1 MCIRRAVMIGRA
13 AWLTQHPTV
22 FRAMSGISVVE
33 YRQIVQELKAP
44 YAVAEGQRLSRPDRR
59 RAIGGGRR
67 FTLSLA
73 DQILLTIV
81 WLRQYPTF
89 PVLGYLFGLDDRPA
103 SRIVA
108 RLLPLLAAAGR
119 DSRRLPD
126 PGPHHRRDLPQLL
139 KNTPG
144 LLVLVD
150 TFEQR
155 VQRSAGHEE
164 QKKWYS
170 GKKKCHTIKSQVAVE
185 EETGR
190 LVDVGDSAPGPTADI
205 AMCKASGLGERLPPG
220 TGLLGDSA
228 YQSLATLHPEGY
240 SPRKKPKGQP
250 RPDEDVTYNRAIARR
265 RIKAEHSIGR
275 LRRFEALAARD
286 RQHRTGHT
294 GRVCAVVGLVNRQL
308 AA

>member
-1 MCIRRAVMIGRA
+1 MIGRS
-13 AWLTQHPTV
+13 AWLTPHPTV
-22 FRAMSGISVVE
+22 FRALTGISVAE
-33 YRQIVQELKAP
+33 YRQIVQELAAP
-44 YAVAEGQRLSRPDRR
+44 YAVAERRRLARPDRR

-73 DQILLTIV
+73 DQVLLTIV

-108 RLLPLLAAAGR
+108 RILPLLEAAGR
-119 DSRRLPD
+119 DSMRLPD

-144 LLVLVD
+144 LMVLVD
-150 TFEQR
+150 TFEPR
-155 VQRSAGHEE
+155 VQRPTDHEA
-164 QKKWYS
+164 QQRWYS
-170 GKKKCHTIKSQVAVE
+170 GKKHCHTIKSQIAVE
-185 EETGR
+185 EETGQI
-190 LVDVGDSAPGPTADI
+190 VDVGESVPGPTADI
-205 AMCKASGLGERLPPG
+205 TVLKASGVRERLPPDS
-220 TGLLGDSA
+220 GLRGDSA
-228 YQSLATLHPEGY
+228 YQGIDTLHPEGY

-250 RPDEDVTYNRAIARR
+250 RPEEDRVYNREIARR
-265 RIKAEHSIGR
+265 RIKAEHSSGR
-275 LRRFEALAARD
+275 LRRFEALTARD

>member
-1 MCIRRAVMIGRA
+1 MIGRS

-22 FRAMSGISVVE
+22 FRAMTGISVPE
-33 YRQIVQELKAP
+33 YRHIVTELEGT
-44 YAVAEGQRLSRPDRR
+44 YAAAERRRLARPDRR

-67 FTLSLA
+67 FILSLA
-73 DQILLTIV
+73 DQVVLTIV

-108 RLLPLLAAAGR
+108 RILPLLEAAGR
-119 DSRRLPD
+119 DSMRLPD

-139 KNTPG
+139 KHTPG
-144 LLVLVD
+144 LLVLVE

-155 VQRSAGHEE
+155 VQRPTDHEE
-164 QKKWYS
+164 QQRWYS
-170 GKKKCHTIKSQVAVE
+170 GKKHCHTIKSQIAVE
-185 EETGR
+185 EETGQI
-190 LVDVGDSAPGPTADI
+190 VDVGESVPGPTADI
-205 AMCKASGLGERLPPG
+205 TVLKASGVCERLPPDS
-220 TGLLGDSA
+220 GLMGDSA
-228 YQSLATLHPEGY
+228 YQGIDKLHPEGY

-250 RPDEDVTYNRAIARR
+250 RPEEDRLYDREIARR

-275 LRRFEALAARD
+275 LRRFAALTTRD

-294 GRVCAVVGLVNRQL
+294 GRVCAVVGLVNRQR

>member
-1 MCIRRAVMIGRA
+1 MIGRS

-22 FRAMSGISVVE
+22 FRSMTGISVAE
-33 YRQIVQELKAP
+33 YRQIVQELAAP
-44 YAVAEGQRLSRPDRR
+44 YAVAEQQRLARPARR

-67 FTLSLA
+67 FTLAMA
-73 DQILLTIV
+73 DQVLLTII

-103 SRIVA
+103 ARIVA
-108 RLLPLLAAAGR
+108 RLLPLLETAGR
-119 DSRRLPD
+119 DSMRLPD

-144 LLVLVD
+144 LMVLVD

-155 VQRSAGHEE
+155 VQRPGDPEE
-164 QKKWYS
+164 QKAWYS
-170 GKKKCHTIKSQVAVE
+170 GKKKAHTIKSQIAVE
-185 EETGR
+185 EESGR
-190 LVDVGDSAPGPTADI
+190 IVDVGESVPGPTADI
-205 AMCKASGLGERLPPG
+205 TVLKASGLHERLPPG
-220 TGLLGDSA
+220 TGLMGDSA
-228 YQSLATLHPEGY
+228 YQGLDKLYPEGY

-250 RPDEDVTYNRAIARR
+250 RPDEDSAYNREIARR

-275 LRRFEALAARD
+275 LRRFEALTARD

-294 GRVCAVVGLVNRQL
+294 GRVRAVVGLVNRQL
-308 AA
+308 VA

>member
-1 MCIRRAVMIGRA
+1 MIGRS
-13 AWLTQHPTV
+13 AWLTQYPTV
-22 FRAMSGISVVE
+22 FRALTGIGVAE
-33 YRQIVQELKAP
+33 YRQIVQELTGP
-44 YAVAEGQRLSRPDRR
+44 YAAAEQQRLARPGRC

-73 DQILLTIV
+73 DQLLLTII

-108 RLLPLLAAAGR
+108 RLLPLLEAAGR
-119 DSRRLPD
+119 DSMRLPD
-126 PGPHHRRDLPQLL
+126 PGPRHRRDLPQLL

-155 VQRSAGHEE
+155 VQRPGAPEE
-164 QKKWYS
+164 QQRWYS
-170 GKKKCHTIKSQVAVE
+170 GKKKAHTSKVQVAVE

-190 LVDVGDSAPGPTADI
+190 IVDVGDSVPGPTADI
-205 AMCKASGLGERLPPG
+205 TLFKDSGLLGRLPPAVG
-220 TGLLGDSA
+220 IMGDSA
-228 YQSLATLHPEGY
+228 YQGIATLHREGY

-250 RPDEDVTYNRAIARR
+250 RPDEDRTDNRAIARR
-265 RIKAEHSIGR
+265 RIKVEPSIGR
-275 LRRFEALAARD
+275 LRRFEALTARD

-294 GRVCAVVGLVNRQL
+294 GRACAVVGLVNRQL

>member
-1 MCIRRAVMIGRA
+1 MIGRA
-13 AWLTQHPTV
+13 VWLTQQPPV
-22 FRAMSGISVVE
+22 FRAMTGVGVAE
-33 YRQIVQELKAP
+33 YRQIVRELAVP
-44 YAVAEGQRLSRPDRR
+44 YAVAERRRVARPARR

-73 DQILLTIV
+73 DQVLLPII

-89 PVLGYLFGLDDRPA
+89 PVRGYLFGLDDRPA
-103 SRIVA
+103 ARTVA

-119 DSRRLPD
+119 DSLRLPD

-139 KNTPG
+139 KDTPG

-155 VQRSAGHEE
+155 VQRPAGHEA
-164 QKKWYS
+164 QQRWSS
-170 GKKKCHTIKSQVAVE
+170 GKKKCHTSKRQIAVA
-185 EETGR
+185 EETGPI
-190 LVDVGDSAPGPTADI
+190 VDVGDSVPGPTADSTVFKG
-205 AMCKASGLGERLPPG
+205 AGLRERLPPG

-228 YQSLATLHPEGY
+228 YQSLDTLHPEGDR
-240 SPRKKPKGQP
+240 PRKQPQGQP
-250 RPDEDVTYNRAIARR
+250 RPEEDRTYNREIARR
-265 RIKAEHSIGR
+265 RIKAEHRIGR
-275 LRRFEALAARD
+275 LRRFAALTARD

-294 GRVCAVVGLVNRQL
+294 GRVCAVAGLVNRQL

>member
-1 MCIRRAVMIGRA
+1 MIGRT
-13 AWLTQHPTV
+13 AWLTRYPTV
-22 FRAMSGISVVE
+22 FRAMTGISVPE
-33 YRQIVQELKAP
+33 YRHIVTELEGT
-44 YAVAEGQRLSRPDRR
+44 YAAAERRRLARPDRR

-67 FTLSLA
+67 FLLSLA
-73 DQILLTIV
+73 DQVLLTIV

-108 RLLPLLAAAGR
+108 RILPLLEAAGR
-119 DSRRLPD
+119 DSMRLPD

-155 VQRSAGHEE
+155 VQRPTDHEA
-164 QKKWYS
+164 QKAWYS
-170 GKKKCHTIKSQVAVE
+170 GKKQCHTIKSQIAVE

-190 LVDVGDSAPGPTADI
+190 IVDVGDSVPGPMADI
-205 AMCKASGLGERLPPG
+205 TVLKASGLRERLPPG

-228 YQSLATLHPEGY
+228 YQGLGTLHPEGY

-250 RPDEDVTYNRAIARR
+250 RPDEDRAYNRAIARR
-265 RIKAEHSIGR
+265 RITVEHGIGR
-275 LRRFEALAARD
+275 LRRVAALTTRD

-294 GRVCAVVGLVNRQL
+294 GRVCAVVGLVNRQR

>member
-1 MCIRRAVMIGRA
+1 MAEQRRLA
-13 AWLTQHPTV
+13 
-22 FRAMSGISVVE
+22 
-33 YRQIVQELKAP
+33 
-44 YAVAEGQRLSRPDRR
+44 RPARR

-67 FTLSLA
+67 FQLSMA
-73 DQILLTIV
+73 DQVLLTII

-103 SRIVA
+103 ARTVA
-108 RLLPLLAAAGR
+108 RLLPLLEAAGR
-119 DSRRLPD
+119 DSMRLPD

-144 LLVLVD
+144 LMVLVD

-155 VQRSAGHEE
+155 VQRPAGQEE
-164 QKKWYS
+164 QQRWYS
-170 GKKKCHTIKSQVAVE
+170 GKKKGHTIKSQIAVE

-190 LVDVGDSAPGPTADI
+190 IVDVGDSVPGPTADI
-205 AMCKASGLGERLPPG
+205 TVFKDSGLRDRLPPG
-220 TGLLGDSA
+220 TGLMGDSA
-228 YQSLATLHPEGY
+228 YQSLDRLHPEGY
-240 SPRKKPKGQP
+240 SPRKKPRGQP
-250 RPDEDVTYNRAIARR
+250 RPEEDRAYNREIARR
-265 RIKAEHSIGR
+265 RVQAEHSIGR
-275 LRRFEALAARD
+275 LRRFAALTDRD